1 MNLSSKVIERL
12 GYYVYLYVDPRDKS
26 VFYVGKGSGTRCL
39 AHLSEEGKTKKSQRI
54 AAIRNSGLEPRI
66 DILVHGLPDASAALQ
81 VEAAIIDLL
90 GRDQLTN
97 RVRGWRSEAF
107 GRMELKE
114 IASLYDP
121 KQVNIVEPALLIRI
135 NQNFHYGMTP
145 VELYDASRGIWRIG
159 PDRDEVELAFAV
171 FQGVVREV
179 YEVAQWL
186 PAGSTFSTRDE
197 DLRDP
202 DRWEFVGT
210 VAEDKIRGKYIDGS
224 VAHYFG
230 RSVQS
235 PFVYVNIKR

>member
-1 MNLSSKVIERL
+1 MHLSSKVIERL
-12 GYYVYLYVDPRDKS
+12 GHYVYLYVDPRDDS

-39 AHLSEEGKTKKSQRI
+39 VHLSGDGKTEKSQRI
-54 AAIRNSGLEPRI
+54 AAIRESGLEPRVE
-66 DILVHGLPDASAALQ
+66 ILVHGLPDASAALQ
-81 VEAAIIDLL
+81 VEAAVIDIFRR
-90 GRDQLTN
+90 GQLTN

-121 KQVNIVEPALLIRI
+121 KQINIVEPALLIRI
-135 NQNFHYGMTP
+135 NQMFHYGMTP
-145 VELYDASRGIWRIG
+145 VELYDATRGIWRVG

-171 FQGVVREV
+171 FQGVVRQV
-179 YEVAQWL
+179 YKVAQWL

-202 DRWEFVGT
+202 ERWEFVGT
-210 VAEDKIRGKYIDGS
+210 VAEDRIRSKYIDGS
-224 VAHYFG
+224 VTHYFG

-235 PFVYVNIKR
+235 PFVYVNVKG